1 MIMSYNGS
9 CTKMKSLSS
18 LETMSMS
25 FNRKMNYVSH
35 PTKSS
40 ATWEINCYMKK
51 TSCNQ
56 EAPKQ
61 SHL

>member
-1 MIMSYNGS
+1 
-9 CTKMKSLSS
+9 MKSLSS
-18 LETMSMS
+18 LETMSVS

-51 TSCNQ
+51 
-56 EAPKQ
+56 KQ
-61 SHL
+61 VATKKPPNNPILEKE